1 MNILAADDLFRFF
14 HPGDTEVRALRGA
27 SLSVARGETVALQG
41 PSGSGKS
48 TLLACIAG
56 LDEPDGGTVTI
67 AGRAMTRRPEA
78 ERSALRAAAIGYLAQ
93 SGNLFAHLSVAE
105 NIALQMDL
113 GGMGRNAAKI
123 GDLLALVGLSHRA
136 GALPETLSG
145 GEAARAGLAV
155 ALACDP
161 PLLLADEPTAEVDF
175 ETETRILDVL
185 EQRRLKGGAAL
196 IATHSQSLALRATR
210 VLAIADGRIVDGSP
224 HLGQMSAATPAP
236 PQRALK
242 PRPFNAVTL
251 AEAQDAGRDFQLAGQ
266 RIAAVNGVNC
276 LIYVGHRI
284 AITGPSGS
292 GKSTLLNLLAGLEDA
307 SSGSITWPGLDAA
320 RPLLPHQIGFAFQS
334 PSLVPAL
341 TVLENVRLPLDI
353 SGLAPPMAMDPAEAL
368 ERLSLSQLR
377 DKLPDQLSGGQMQR
391 VALARALVT
400 RPKIIF
406 ADEPTGQLDHATGQ
420 SVMQAL
426 LNALEGTGTALVLA
440 THDPGI
446 AALMDE
452 NWQMENG
459 RLRPAH
465 TWRAAA

>member
-1 MNILAADDLFRFF
+1 MDILVADDLFRFF

-27 SLSVARGETVALQG
+27 SLRLARGETVALQG

-67 AGRAMTRRPEA
+67 DGQRMTRRAEA
-78 ERSALRAAAIGYLAQ
+78 VRSALRAASIGYLAQ

-113 GGMGRNAAKI
+113 SGIGRTSAKI
-123 GDLLALVGLSHRA
+123 MELLALVGLSHRA
-136 GALPETLSG
+136 NALPETLSG
-145 GEAARAGLAV
+145 GEATRAGLAV
-155 ALACDP
+155 ALATDP
-161 PLLLADEPTAEVDF
+161 PLLLADEPTAEVDL

-210 VLAIADGRIVDGSP
+210 VLAIADGRIVAASVPVGMLSP
-224 HLGQMSAATPAP
+224 ANPSLRQHVLKSRPCNAATLIETHA
-236 PQRALK
+236 AS
-242 PRPFNAVTL
+242 
-251 AEAQDAGRDFQLAGQ
+251 RDFVLAGQ
-266 RIAAVNGVNC
+266 RVAAVDDVDC
-276 LIYVGHRI
+276 LIYAGQRI

-292 GKSTLLNLLAGLEDA
+292 GKSTLLNLLAGLDDV
-307 SSGSITWPGLDAA
+307 SGGTIAWPGFNPA
-320 RPLLPHQIGFAFQS
+320 RPLRPQQIGFVFQS

-353 SGLAPPMAMDPAEAL
+353 TGLAASVAMDPFEAL
-368 ERLSLSQLR
+368 ERLSLSELR

-391 VALARALVT
+391 VALARAMVT

-426 LNALEGTGTALVLA
+426 LAAVEGTGTALVVA
-440 THDPGI
+440 THDPAV
-446 AALMDE
+446 AALMGE
-452 NWQMENG
+452 SWQMASG
-459 RLRPAH
+459 RLQTPDM
-465 TWRAAA
+465 TRAVA

>member
-1 MNILAADDLFRFF
+1 MMILDADDLFRFF

-67 AGRAMTRRPEA
+67 GGRRMTRQPEA
-78 ERSALRAAAIGYLAQ
+78 ARSALRAASIGYLAQ

-113 GGMGRNAAKI
+113 SGIGRSDAKI
-123 GDLLALVGLSHRA
+123 RDLLALVGLPDRA
-136 GALPETLSG
+136 GAFPETLSG

-155 ALACDP
+155 ALAADP
-161 PLLLADEPTAEVDF
+161 PLLLADEPTAEVDR

-196 IATHSQSLALRATR
+196 IATHSQSLAERATR
-210 VLAIADGRIVDGSP
+210 VIAIADGRIVEASP
-224 HLGQMSAATPAP
+224 NAGQMRAAIPVQRLRAVPPRPYNAATLIEAHGAS
-236 PQRALK
+236 RE
-242 PRPFNAVTL
+242 FN
-251 AEAQDAGRDFQLAGQ
+251 LAGQ
-266 RIAAVNGVNC
+266 RVAAVDAVDC
-276 LIYVGHRI
+276 LIYASQRI

-307 SSGSITWPGLDAA
+307 SGGTILWPGLDAA
-320 RPLLPHQIGFAFQS
+320 RPLRPQQVGFVFQS

-341 TVLENVRLPLDI
+341 SVLENVRLPLDI
-353 SGLAPPMAMDPAEAL
+353 AGLAPPMAMDPGEAL
-368 ERLSLSQLR
+368 ERLSLADLQA
-377 DKLPDQLSGGQMQR
+377 KLPDQLSGGQMQR
-391 VALARALVT
+391 VALARAMVT
-400 RPKIIF
+400 RPKIII

-420 SVMQAL
+420 SVMRAL
-426 LNALEGTGTALVLA
+426 LAALEGTDTALVVA

-452 NWQMENG
+452 SWQMHNG
-459 RLRPAH
+459 RLR
-465 TWRAAA
+465 TGDMRRAVA

>member
-14 HPGDTEVRALRGA
+14 HPGDTEVRAVRGA
-27 SLSVARGETVALQG
+27 SLSMARGETLALQG

-67 AGRAMTRRPEA
+67 DGQAMTRRPEA
-78 ERSALRAAAIGYLAQ
+78 ERAGLRAASIGYLAQ

-113 GGMGRNAAKI
+113 GGISGQPAKI
-123 GDLLALVGLSHRA
+123 RDLLELVGLSHRA
-136 GALPETLSG
+136 DALPETLSG

-196 IATHSQSLALRATR
+196 IATHSPSLAARATR
-210 VLAIADGRIVDGSP
+210 VLAIADGRIVQGGSLP
-224 HLGQMSAATPAP
+224 GQLPTSTSVQR
-236 PQRALK
+236 QRAFK
-242 PRPFNAVTL
+242 PRPFNAETL
-251 AEAQDAGRDFQLAGQ
+251 IEAQGASRDFRLAGQ
-266 RIAAVNGVNC
+266 RVVAVDAVDC
-276 LIYVGHRI
+276 LIYAGQRI

-292 GKSTLLNLLAGLEDA
+292 GKSTLLNLLAGLED
-307 SSGSITWPGLDAA
+307 SSGGTITWPGFDAA
-320 RPLLPHQIGFAFQS
+320 RPLRPQQIGFVFQS

-353 SGLAPPMAMDPAEAL
+353 SGLAAPLAMDPLEAL
-368 ERLSLSQLR
+368 ERLSLSCLSE
-377 DKLPDQLSGGQMQR
+377 KLPDQLSGGQMQR
-391 VALARALVT
+391 VALARAMVT

-420 SVMQAL
+420 NVMQAL
-426 LNALEGTGTALVLA
+426 LAALEGTGTALVLA

-446 AALMDE
+446 AALMNE
-452 NWQMENG
+452 NWQMQNG
-459 RLRPAH
+459 RLRPAE
-465 TWRAAA
+465 TMRAAA

>member
-48 TLLACIAG
+48 TLLACLAG

-67 AGRAMTRRPEA
+67 DGQRMTRRPEA
-78 ERSALRAAAIGYLAQ
+78 ERSALRAASIGYLAQ
-93 SGNLFAHLSVAE
+93 SGNLFAHLSVAQ

-113 GGMGRNAAKI
+113 SGIGRNTAKI
-123 GDLLALVGLSHRA
+123 SGLLELVGLAHRA
-136 GALPETLSG
+136 DALPETLSG

-161 PLLLADEPTAEVDF
+161 PLLLADEPTAEVDQ

-196 IATHSQSLALRATR
+196 IATHSPSLALRATR
-210 VLAIADGRIVDGSP
+210 VLAIADGRIVEATAQ
-224 HLGQMSAATPAP
+224 LGQMPVAP
-236 PQRALK
+236 PVLRQRAIK
-242 PRPFNAVTL
+242 PRPYNAVTL
-251 AEAQDAGRDFQLAGQ
+251 IEAHGASRDFRLAGQ
-266 RIAAVNGVNC
+266 RVVAVDAVDC
-276 LIYVGHRI
+276 LIYAGQRI

-292 GKSTLLNLLAGLEDA
+292 GKSTLLNLLAGLED
-307 SSGSITWPGLDAA
+307 SSGGTITWPGFDAA
-320 RPLLPHQIGFAFQS
+320 RPLRPQQIGFVFQS

-353 SGLAPPMAMDPAEAL
+353 SGLAAPLAMDPLEAL
-368 ERLSLSQLR
+368 ERLSLSCLSE
-377 DKLPDQLSGGQMQR
+377 KLPDQLSGGQMQR
-391 VALARALVT
+391 VALARAMVT

-420 SVMQAL
+420 NVMQAL
-426 LNALEGTGTALVLA
+426 LAALEGTGTALVLA

-446 AALMDE
+446 AALMNE
-452 NWQMENG
+452 NWQMQNG
-459 RLRPAH
+459 RLRPAE
-465 TWRAAA
+465 TMRAAA

>member
-27 SLSVARGETVALQG
+27 SLSVARGETVALRG

-48 TLLACIAG
+48 TLLGCIAG
-56 LDEPDGGTVTI
+56 LDDPDGGTVTI
-67 AGRAMTRRPEA
+67 HGQRMTRRPEA
-78 ERSALRAAAIGYLAQ
+78 ERSALRAASIGYLAQ

-113 GGMGRNAAKI
+113 GGIDGQKAKI
-123 GDLLALVGLSHRA
+123 RELLELVGLSHRA
-136 GALPETLSG
+136 NALPETLSG

-161 PLLLADEPTAEVDF
+161 PLLLADEPTAEVDR

-196 IATHSQSLALRATR
+196 IATHSPSLAARATR
-210 VLAIADGRIVDGSP
+210 VLAIADGRIVEGGTQ
-224 HLGQMSAATPAP
+224 LGQMPATTPAQR
-236 PQRALK
+236 QRAFK
-242 PRPFNAVTL
+242 TRPFNAETL
-251 AEAQDAGRDFQLAGQ
+251 IEAHGASRDFRLAGQRVVAVDMVDCLIYAGQ
-266 RIAAVNGVNC
+266 RIAM
-276 LIYVGHRI
+276 
-284 AITGPSGS
+284 TGPSGS
-292 GKSTLLNLLAGLEDA
+292 GKSTLLNLLAGLEDV
-307 SSGSITWPGLDAA
+307 SGGTITWPGLETA
-320 RPLLPHQIGFAFQS
+320 RPLRPQQIGFVFQS

-341 TVLENVRLPLDI
+341 NVLENVRLPLDI
-353 SGLAPPMAMDPAEAL
+353 SGLAASVAMDPGEAL
-368 ERLSLSQLR
+368 ERLSLSDLKA
-377 DKLPDQLSGGQMQR
+377 KLPDQLSGGQMQR
-391 VALARALVT
+391 VALARAMVT

-426 LNALEGTGTALVLA
+426 LAALAGTATALVVA
-440 THDPGI
+440 THDPAI

-459 RLRPAH
+459 CLRPAD
-465 TWRAAA
+465 TMRAVA